1 MKKTLAA
8 VAVLG
13 AFAGSALAADVQLY
27 GIVDMGLQYSHVDSD
42 TTADD
47 LDNFS
52 MDSGIQ
58 STSRWG
64 IKGTEDLGNGLKVGF
79 ILENGFG
86 ADTGAE
92 NEPMFDRE
100 SSLFLEG
107 GFGKLAFGR
116 IGSFN
121 HGQGSWSL
129 IGRIT
134 PFGTSFGNYSAQA
147 GNAFACATRYDNTIA
162 YQTPSF
168 AGFKVYAMYGMG
180 SNGYENES
188 SSDRY
193 YGIAAT
199 YDNGP
204 ASVYFAIDSKN
215 YQTAAGAFADFD
227 EDADDS
233 MTITLGGSWDFE
245 VVKTY
250 LGLQYFDETKV
261 GDLGGIADNNAS
273 MNPWVDGDQ
282 VPLTATAIQNM
293 KVTGYSIL
301 LGVDAPVAGGKLM
314 AAASY
319 MDGEQSDRQEEM
331 RDEFDFSRWIIS
343 VGYDYP
349 LSKRTNI
356 YAVASY
362 MNDDIE
368 MNGRAK
374 NAGAADWN
382 PSAYTAMIGLRHK
395 F

>member
-42 TTADD
+42 TTADN

-86 ADTGAE
+86 VDTGAE

-121 HGQGSWSL
+121 QGQGSWSL

-147 GNAFACATRYDNTIA
+147 GNAFTCATRYDNTIA

-193 YGIAAT
+193 YGTAAT

-215 YQTAAGAFADFD
+215 YQTAAGASADFD

-301 LGVDAPVAGGKLM
+301 LGVDAPVVGGKLM